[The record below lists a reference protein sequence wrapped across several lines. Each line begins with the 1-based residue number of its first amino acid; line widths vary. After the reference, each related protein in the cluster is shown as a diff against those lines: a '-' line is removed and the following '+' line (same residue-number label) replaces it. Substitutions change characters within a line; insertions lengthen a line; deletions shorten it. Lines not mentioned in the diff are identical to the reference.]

1 MPVDVLERAVY
12 NLLTLYM
19 LALILRWLGAWI
31 GLEMEF
37 GRWRFLARITDPVLN
52 RVRKILPSM
61 GPVDFAPLATLFFV
75 WIFREVSRQLIA

>member
-12 NLLTLYM
+12 NLLTIYM